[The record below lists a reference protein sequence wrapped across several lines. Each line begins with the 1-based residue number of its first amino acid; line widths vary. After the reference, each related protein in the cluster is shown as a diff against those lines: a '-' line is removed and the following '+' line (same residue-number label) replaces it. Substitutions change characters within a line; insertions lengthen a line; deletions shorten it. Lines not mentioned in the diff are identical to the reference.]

1 MSKPSELTPTSYAL
15 LGLLNVRSWTTY
27 ELAQQ
32 MDRTL
37 GRFWPRARSK
47 LYEEP
52 KKLVVHGLARAT
64 TERVGRRPRTLYS
77 ITAKGRR
84 ALAAWLAVEADG
96 PVLESEQALKAFFA
110 DGGASTDLLHTLHDV
125 RAWVNEQT
133 VNHAVVGRAY
143 LDGTAPFPERAAIN
157 SVVGRFLEMYLEAL
171 DRWAEWATGVVEE
184 WPERPL
190 DAEVDR
196 AALEVTVRQAERR
209 IERWRRASAQH
220 RRPSERR

>member
-1 MSKPSELTPTSYAL
+1 MSTMSELTPTSYAL

-52 KKLVVHGLARAT
+52 KKLVAPGLART
-64 TERVGRRPRTLYS
+64 TNERVGRRPRSVYS

-96 PVLESEQALKAFFA
+96 PVLESEQVLKAFFA
-110 DGGASTDLLHTLHDV
+110 DGGTSTDLLHTLHDV
-125 RAWVNEQT
+125 RAWVSDQT
-133 VNHAVVGRAY
+133 VNHAAVGRAY
-143 LDGTAPFPERAAIN
+143 LEGEPLFPERAAIN
-157 SVVGRFLEMYLEAL
+157 SILGRFLETYLEGL
-171 DRWAEWATGVVEE
+171 DRWAEWATGVVEA
-184 WPERPL
+184 WPERPV
-190 DAEVDR
+190 DAELDR
-196 AALEVTVRQAERR
+196 TALEATVRQAERR
-209 IERWRRASAQH
+209 IERWRRAADRH
-220 RRPSERR
+220 RRPAED